1 MSDPI
6 VLFVRR
12 GAERRFEAL
21 KRKTSSLDVK
31 VVWDRRE
38 QPRRTAAV
46 AAIGERRRS
55 DRRQP
60 ASATWQLADFCVAVP
75 TRDEE

>member
-1 MSDPI
+1 MSEPI

-12 GAERRFEAL
+12 GAERRFAAL
-21 KRKTSSLDVK
+21 ESKTAKMDVK

-38 QPRRTAAV
+38 RPRRTANTESV
-46 AAIGERRRS
+46 QERRRA

-60 ASATWQLADFCVAVP
+60 ASSTWQLADFCVAVP
-75 TRDEE
+75 TSSKK

>member
-38 QPRRTAAV
+38 QPRRTSAV
-46 AAIGERRRS
+46 AAIQERRRS

-60 ASATWQLADFCVAVP
+60 ASTTWQLADFSVAVP
-75 TRDEE
+75 SREEE